1 MFEFICVVI
10 VENIEFG
17 IGSGRVVLEDE
28 VVDVWVVDGYFFVNV
43 DRRLVYF

>member
-17 IGSGRVVLEDE
+17 IGSRRVVLEDK